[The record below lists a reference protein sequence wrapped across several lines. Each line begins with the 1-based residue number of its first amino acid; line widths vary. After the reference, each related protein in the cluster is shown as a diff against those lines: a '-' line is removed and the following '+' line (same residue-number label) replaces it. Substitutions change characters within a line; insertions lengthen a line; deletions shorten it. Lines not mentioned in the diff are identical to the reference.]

1 MEVNKLQVIGI
12 GSGLMI
18 TGLIGY
24 FIGWYRAHRY
34 KKMLQ
39 EVADKLASEMVPLVK
54 VNELVEHDRQR
65 ISSDLHDELG
75 TVLSLIH
82 LDLEIILREVD
93 NFPPHIEAKLLT
105 IKKNL
110 NSTIE
115 SIRSIIWNLSPDF
128 IEGMSLSFA
137 LRELCHKLDA
147 LKGTHVHFVQSGN
160 PVPITQR
167 QKLNLFRMVQEL
179 FTNSIKHSMAW
190 NISVHLHWEDQ
201 FLTITVE
208 DDGSGFRRKEHQQKT
223 DGMGSMNLLRR
234 ANSIGASLRHEELTR
249 GLRSII
255 EIDLSKR
262 EDMPVDELKILLK
275 KTT

>member
-1 MEVNKLQVIGI
+1 MELNMLQILLTIGALLVAGAIGYVIG
-12 GSGLMI
+12 
-18 TGLIGY
+18 Y
-24 FIGWYRAHRY
+24 Y
-34 KKMLQ
+34 KAREHKKVLN
-39 EVADKLASEMVPLVK
+39 EVASKLSTEMVPLTK
-54 VNELVEHDRQR
+54 VNELIEHDRQR

-75 TVLSLIH
+75 TVLSIIH

-93 NFPPHIEAKLLT
+93 SFPPHIEAKLLT
-105 IKKNL
+105 VKKNL

-137 LRELCHKLDA
+137 LRELCHKLDS
-147 LKGTHVHFVQSGN
+147 LKGTHVHFVQSGT

-190 NISVHLHWEDQ
+190 NISVHLHWDNH

-208 DDGSGFRRKEHQQKT
+208 DDGSGFRRKEHEQKT
-223 DGMGSMNLLRR
+223 EGLGTLNLFRR
-234 ANSIGASLRHEELTR
+234 ANSIGATLKHEELSR

-255 EIDLSKR
+255 EIDLTLRDK
-262 EDMPVDELKILLK
+262 PLDELQTLLK
-275 KTT
+275 QPT

>member
-1 MEVNKLQVIGI
+1 MKVSMVQVAVIAGCLLVAGI
-12 GSGLMI
+12 
-18 TGLIGY
+18 IGY
-24 FIGWYRAHRY
+24 FVGWYRAHRY
-34 KKMLQ
+34 KKMVQ
-39 EVADKLASEMVPLVK
+39 EVADKLASEMVPLTR
-54 VNELVEHDRQR
+54 VNELIEHDRQR

-93 NFPPHIEAKLLT
+93 SFPPHIEAKLLT
-105 IKKNL
+105 VKKNL
-110 NSTIE
+110 NNTIE

-201 FLTITVE
+201 LLTITVE
-208 DDGSGFRRKEHQQKT
+208 DDGSGFRRKEHEQKT
-223 DGMGSMNLLRR
+223 EGMGSMNLHRR
-234 ANSIGASLRHEELTR
+234 ANSIGASLRHEELNR

-262 EDMPVDELKILLK
+262 DIQQDELKALIK
-275 KTT
+275 QPS